1 MAANNCRN
9 FLRLASIQGVCHVG
23 QRGVLVSHGVTC
35 FPAMGVAPPVTK
47 ILGVRYAY
55 QPKARQQKNED
66 VVPSYRIG
74 VTKGQDSHHT
84 GNLKGS
90 LWASERMMDDIMIR
104 KLVEGVMHEYL
115 VSEIVIKRRAN
126 CINIVFLVPPVV
138 NLPKFY
144 FLVGFTET
152 LLTEMLECVVKLEC
166 QSSM

>member
-1 MAANNCRN
+1 
-9 FLRLASIQGVCHVG
+9 
-23 QRGVLVSHGVTC
+23 
-35 FPAMGVAPPVTK
+35 
-47 ILGVRYAY
+47 
-55 QPKARQQKNED
+55 
-66 VVPSYRIG
+66 
-74 VTKGQDSHHT
+74 
-84 GNLKGS
+84 
-90 LWASERMMDDIMIR
+90 MDDIMIR